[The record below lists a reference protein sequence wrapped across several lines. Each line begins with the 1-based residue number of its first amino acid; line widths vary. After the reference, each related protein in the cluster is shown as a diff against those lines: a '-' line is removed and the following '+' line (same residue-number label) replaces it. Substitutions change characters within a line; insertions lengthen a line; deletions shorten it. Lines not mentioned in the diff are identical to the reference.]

1 MTADAGSAGA
11 REGGRRSRR
20 GRGERRREPQGE
32 AGAPAVAVEGALR
45 GERRRTRTDVSAN
58 GAATAGASGSAPTP
72 KIFLSL
78 GEQDGADEARVRE
91 VVAALA
97 PGVEPRAVEVRRTH
111 SFVEV
116 APEGLDGA
124 VLALHGKDWSGKTLT
139 AERARRRRR

>member
-1 MTADAGSAGA
+1 MRVRPSRA
-11 REGGRRSRR
+11 RGGRRSRR

-32 AGAPAVAVEGALR
+32 AGAPAAAEGSAA
-45 GERRRTRTDVSAN
+45 GSAAPADVSAPAS
-58 GAATAGASGSAPTP
+58 AAERPPRA

-116 APEGLDGA
+116 APEGIEGA
-124 VLALHGKDWSGKTLT
+124 VQALHGKDWSGKTLT
-139 AERARRRRR
+139 AERARGRRR